1 MQSVYETP
9 KTKAKMRQNLIDEF
23 RTYSPKGQ
31 LYTAD
36 LPDEMVDRMLDWDK
50 PLSEQ
55 SAAVKKVLT
64 DNGFMLEENIDI
76 TGRELYNFLAKDNM
90 RFQAPEGE
98 TAKEASK
105 FLAQMGIP
113 GIKYLDQGSRDQG
126 SGTRNFV
133 IFPGE
138 EKKVKILKRE

>member
-1 MQSVYETP
+1 
-9 KTKAKMRQNLIDEF
+9 
-23 RTYSPKGQ
+23 
-31 LYTAD
+31 
-36 LPDEMVDRMLDWDK
+36 MLDWDK

-113 GIKYLDQGSRDQG
+113 GIKYLDAGSRGQG
-126 SGTRNFV
+126 GTGTRNFV
-133 IFPGE
+133 VFPGE
-138 EKKVKILKRE
+138 EKKVRILERK